1 MSTNYNEGKRG
12 GKIRVRAII
21 EELDKKTLVIRSVP
35 YGVTTTQLMESIV
48 KANDQGKIKI
58 KKVTDN
64 TAAEV
69 EIIIDWRRAFH
80 LISPSMPCMHLPIVK

>member
-1 MSTNYNEGKRG
+1 
-12 GKIRVRAII
+12 
-21 EELDKKTLVIRSVP
+21 VP

-58 KKVTDN
+58 KKVIDH

-69 EIIIDWRRAFH
+69 EIQIDLAPAFRPI
-80 LISPSMPCMHLPIVK
+80 LRLMRCMHLPIVK